1 MKKSI
6 FKPALAVLLSAF
18 LFCASS
24 CEKSGDVMTLKDIPE
39 NYSLEQAKA
48 DGCVVHENSSVT
60 SGKEIFEVFYKMA
73 SSGKNAKVRLA
84 FYYTLDD
91 PSNYDSDYYESIK
104 DDYPALYIQ
113 DLSFDGEKYT
123 LCRYEDGNE
132 FVESYDYLMKYNE
145 PAMSPYA
152 VYDSLEVYVLIN
164 DNTVTY
170 QDIMK
175 SMLSSLYE
183 DHIEHDTVCCDY
195 IYE

>member
-1 MKKSI
+1 MRKSI
-6 FKPALAVLLSAF
+6 FKPSLAVLLLVFS
-18 LFCASS
+18 LCAAG
-24 CEKSGDVMTLKDIPE
+24 CEKQDDVPTLKDIPK

-48 DGCVVHENSSVT
+48 DGCVVHENGDVT
-60 SGKEIFEVFYKMA
+60 SGKEIFEIFYKTV
-73 SSGKNAKVRLA
+73 SSGKKAKVRLA
-84 FYYTLDD
+84 FYCTLDD
-91 PSNYDSDYYESIK
+91 PSHYDPDYYESIK

-132 FVESYDYLMKYNE
+132 IVESYDYIMKYNE
-145 PAMSPYA
+145 SAMSPYA
-152 VYDSLEVYVLIN
+152 VYDSLEEYVLTN

-175 SMLSSLYE
+175 SMLSSRYE

-195 IYE
+195 IYK